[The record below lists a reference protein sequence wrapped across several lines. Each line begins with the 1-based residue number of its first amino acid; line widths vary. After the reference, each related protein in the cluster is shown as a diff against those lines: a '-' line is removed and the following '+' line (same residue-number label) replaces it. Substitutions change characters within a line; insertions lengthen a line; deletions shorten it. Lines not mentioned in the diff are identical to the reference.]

1 MVNVPLPA
9 VVRIKIFFIVENA
22 RRSPVKCYTIF
33 PLTWCTEI
41 ILLVQELNSARYG
54 RNEKCDGGVEAQAA
68 HLREEGHTIEPG
80 RGKKLPQIQDFEGTL
95 VEG

>member
-1 MVNVPLPA
+1 MVNVPLPS
-9 VVRIKIFFIVENA
+9 VVRIKVSFIVENA
-22 RRSPVKCYTIF
+22 RRSLVKCYTIF
-33 PLTWCTEI
+33 PLTRCTEI

-80 RGKKLPQIQDFEGTL
+80 RGKKPPQIKDFERTL